1 MPAGDNRRAN
11 AGSSKGSGDQIMD
24 GVEQT
29 MADDEWRRWIAEN
42 LMIGEPSEGL
52 AEILK
57 SEGFSDEEA
66 LRELQAAGDSPYVK
80 GARTFC
86 NGLKDRDWLLAVYRK
101 NRRLRFDA
109 GEIERRH
116 RLSRH
121 ELLHHYY
128 SINRAVVITGLI
140 DDWPAL
146 RKWNL
151 DYLAQTFGDR
161 QVEVRTARTVD
172 EKTDSDAHGHWI
184 SRIKFETFVDAM
196 RMGAEK
202 NDFHLTA
209 HHAST
214 NWKALSGLWDDIV
227 PVPEYLAANRR
238 QAGVLWMAPRD
249 TTAPFHHDLANRLIA
264 QVLGRTRMKLAPSWD
279 LPLMRNTLH
288 WFSRVDGRVTPRDTQ
303 PTRDEPQIFELILEP
318 GEVLFLPV
326 GWMHLIE
333 AMETS
338 VTVTFTN
345 FVFDNDFASFYTTY
359 GRV

>member
-1 MPAGDNRRAN
+1 
-11 AGSSKGSGDQIMD
+11 MD

-42 LMIGEPSEGL
+42 LSIGEPSERL
-52 AEILK
+52 IEVLK
-57 SEGFSDEEA
+57 SKGFSGEEA
-66 LRELQAAGDSPYVK
+66 ARELQAAEDSPYVK
-80 GARTFC
+80 AASAVR
-86 NGLKDRDWLLAVYRK
+86 NGLRDRDWLLGVYRK
-101 NRRLRFDA
+101 NNRLRSDS
-109 GEIERRH
+109 GEIDRRH

-121 ELLHHYY
+121 GLLHNYY
-128 SINRAVVITGLI
+128 SINRAVVITGMI

-161 QVEVRTARTVD
+161 QVEVRMPRTVD
-172 EKTDSDAHGHWI
+172 ETADADAHGQWI
-184 SRIKFETFVDAM
+184 RTIKFETFVDAM
-196 RMGAEK
+196 RMGPET

-227 PVPEYLAANRR
+227 PVPEYLAAERR
-238 QAGVLWMAPRD
+238 AGVLWMAPRGA
-249 TTAPFHHDLANRLIA
+249 TVPFHHNLANSLIA
-264 QVLGRTRMKLAPSWD
+264 HVLGRTRAKLAPSWD
-279 LPLMRNTLH
+279 IPLMRNTLH
-288 WFSRVDGRVTPRDTQ
+288 SFSRVDGQVEPHNPR
-303 PTRDEPQIFELILEP
+303 PPHDEPQIYELVLEP

-326 GWMHLIE
+326 GWMHFIE
-333 AMETS
+333 AIETS